1 VIEQLRARLRELA
14 QRAVALGRLGARR
27 GGRIAVDAIV
37 RREPTHCVCPECAV
51 DFVPDLTESR
61 CPICGWLAVE
71 RPRVLQRRPPQSR
84 LTAGLGFA
92 WFAGAVIFAL
102 VAHFLYA

>member
-1 VIEQLRARLRELA
+1 MEQLRSRLRELA
-14 QRAVALGRLGARR
+14 QRAVALAGLGARR

-51 DFVPDLTESR
+51 DFVPELTESR
-61 CPICGWLAVE
+61 CPICGWLAVD
-71 RPRVLQRRPPQSR
+71 RPRVLQRPAPRRR

-92 WFAGAVIFAL
+92 WFDGAVIFAL

>member
-1 VIEQLRARLRELA
+1 MQQVQSTLRELA
-14 QRAVALGRLGARR
+14 LRAVALAKVGARR
-27 GGRIAVDAIV
+27 GGRVAVDAIV
-37 RREPTHCVCPECAV
+37 RREPTHCVCPECTV
-51 DFVPDLTESR
+51 DFVPELTESR

-71 RPRVLQRRPPQSR
+71 RPRVVQRRPAERR